1 MGYGANTLT
10 ITSSNFNVSSGGAL
24 TLGTTGSAT
33 GSVILK
39 NSTAASGTITLDQTN
54 TSANSYTIHFPSQ
67 SGTVCTSTDQSGSI
81 CSGYANNTL
90 SNLGTVALNTS
101 LLPGTAGGVDL
112 GSAAKPFGKVYIAG
126 TSGTPGT
133 NNYTLTGAATVPRT
147 ITFPD
152 AGGTV
157 CLDTN
162 NCGSNSF
169 VQNGNSFGG
178 VAYLGT
184 NDNNSLVIK
193 TNGNSAMTIAGTG
206 AISMKANTT
215 LQSAFSVLSSTN
227 NNLLNVDTQSS
238 LIGLGSYAGSK
249 VGIGTNSPTSTL
261 QITDGTTTT
270 GKVVDISPSALT
282 SGTAL
287 SVTANTLTSG
297 SGLSVSSNNTTA
309 ANTSGALASVSSSN
323 TYSTAGS
330 VTDTS
335 NAVNVSRSRT
345 VSNSAALTLTGS
357 AVSFSSNCTV
367 NAGGSPYASC
377 ADSSNVLS
385 LTQSYSSA
393 TGAVLAISNSG
404 SGPDI
409 QLSSSGTIA
418 GSNAVSVNAAG
429 SAISI
434 TPGTGNGSG
443 AGGALNL
450 NGGIAGATGIGG
462 AVNITG
468 GASTSNNTGGA
479 LVLNAGAGSGTGL
492 GGGVNI
498 AAGTGGYTN
507 ANGGALN
514 LYGGA
519 AVGTGTGGQ
528 TAIYGGS
535 SANGNGGALLLQ
547 AGASTSST
555 GGALNLYGGGGFL
568 GGSVVIASGN
578 GVGSG
583 NVSID
588 AGTGSVSNGNVLIGN
603 NTTSQVGI
611 GYNVGNIIGT
621 TNARLTVSSGLA
633 ISTAMVI
640 RNVSGQTA
648 DTFDIQNSAGTN
660 MFSVSSTGAVNF
672 KNSVDSTS
680 AFRVTTAGSTPNN
693 VMVVDTLNSR
703 VAIGNLAA
711 GYNPTETL
719 SVFNNTAA
727 STVATFRNGATCNVI
742 PGGTGFSCTSDGR
755 LKTNV
760 LNLND
765 STNIV
770 NQLQGVSFNWTFAP
784 DGQTQ
789 VGFIAQDLQKL
800 IPSAV
805 SMSEDGYLTANY
817 STIVPYLVEAF
828 KQQQTQLNTISNTVT
843 SIDVLKTLA
852 DAKAVTLSGDL
863 TVNGNVVIK
872 GLLET
877 GGNNSGSV
885 TVPAGQTTFHVTYP
899 KAFSGVPHPTLTAR
913 GAIKTYYGVTNETN
927 TGFDIEISDVQTSD
941 VEFDW
946 QAL

>member
-1 MGYGANTLT
+1 MCIRDRIYL
-10 ITSSNFNVSSGGAL
+10 
-24 TLGTTGSAT
+24 
-33 GSVILK
+33 
-39 NSTAASGTITLDQTN
+39 
-54 TSANSYTIHFPSQ
+54 
-67 SGTVCTSTDQSGSI
+67 
-81 CSGYANNTL
+81 
-90 SNLGTVALNTS
+90 
-101 LLPGTAGGVDL
+101 
-112 GSAAKPFGKVYIAG
+112 AG

-133 NNYTLTGAATVPRT
+133 NNYTLTGAATTPRI

-152 AGGTV
+152 AAGTV
-157 CLDTN
+157 CLSATN
-162 NCGSNSF
+162 CNSF
-169 VQNGNSFGG
+169 VQNGNSFGAI
-178 VAYLGT
+178 AYLGT
-184 NDNNSLVIK
+184 NDNNNLVFK
-193 TNGNSAMTIAGTG
+193 TNNSNAMTIAGTG

-249 VGIGTNSPTSTL
+249 VGIGTNSPSSTL

-287 SVTANTLTSG
+287 SITTSTLTSG
-297 SGLSVSSNNTTA
+297 SGLSVSSNNTTGT
-309 ANTSGALASVSSSN
+309 NTSGALASVSSSN

-330 VTDTS
+330 VADTS

-357 AVSFSSNCTV
+357 AVSFSSNCTII
-367 NAGGSPYASC
+367 AGGSPYASC

-385 LTQSYSSA
+385 LTQSYSGA
-393 TGAVLAISNSG
+393 TGAVLAISNAG

-468 GASTSNNTGGA
+468 GASASNNTGGA

-498 AAGTGGYTN
+498 AAGTGGATN

-555 GGALNLYGGGGFL
+555 GGALNLYGGYGFL
-568 GGSVVIASGN
+568 GGNVTIASGN
-578 GVGSG
+578 GIGSG
-583 NVSID
+583 NVFID

-603 NTTSQVGI
+603 NISSLVGI

-672 KNSVDSTS
+672 KNSADSTS

-711 GYNPTETL
+711 GATTITGATANGTTSVSFTTTTNTFIVGQYVTISGISPSQFNCSLCQITAVSATSFTATFASTVTGTYSSGGVAQYNP
-719 SVFNNTAA
+719 
-727 STVATFRNGATCNVI
+727 TVATFRNGTTCNVI
-742 PGGTGFSCTSDGR
+742 PGGTGFSCPSDGR

-805 SMSEDGYLTANY
+805 SMAEDGYLTANY

-852 DAKAVTLSGDL
+852 DAKAVTLTGDL

-913 GAIKTYYGVTNETN
+913 GAIKTYYGVTNEAN